1 MQNQRSFENV
11 VSCPSITRLGSHN
24 RLSIMKIPAES
35 FVQSA
40 KCKSASMQSPKF
52 VCKKLPLLLLCKP
65 SASQFCAFSFRIS
78 RPVCPSLLSCP
89 VLSCPVRV
97 CLSAH
102 AKDQATQIQSTKRK
116 AQSAKCKSA
125 NTNVRKKVAFQLLVA
140 THAESQNAKEVLLF
154 ARLSS
159 LPLLASSF
167 FSSVRLRFFFSVF
180 VVASSFF
187 VRSSSCACWLFAW
200 LCALCLWFFCPVV
213 PPSLVLRRSFQTTTQ
228 PCIHIR
234 RDRVSEKANFVL
246 SLSV

>member
-1 MQNQRSFENV
+1 VRSPSAFRV
-11 VSCPSITRLGSHN
+11 RVSVPAVLSCPV
-24 RLSIMKIPAES
+24 LS
-35 FVQSA
+35 
-40 KCKSASMQSPKF
+40 C
-52 VCKKLPLLLLCKP
+52 
-65 SASQFCAFSFRIS
+65 
-78 RPVCPSLLSCP
+78 PVLSCP

-167 FSSVRLRFFFSVF
+167 FSSVRLRFFFRFRCRFFVFRPFVLLCLLAFCLAVRAVSLVFFVLLSPRLSSLDGLFKPQPNRASTF
-180 VVASSFF
+180 VVTVCPRKQISSSVCQFECFF
-187 VRSSSCACWLFAW
+187 FPLKRPSVSSSCVV
-200 LCALCLWFFCPVV
+200 FF
-213 PPSLVLRRSFQTTTQ
+213 
-228 PCIHIR
+228 
-234 RDRVSEKANFVL
+234 E
-246 SLSV
+246 